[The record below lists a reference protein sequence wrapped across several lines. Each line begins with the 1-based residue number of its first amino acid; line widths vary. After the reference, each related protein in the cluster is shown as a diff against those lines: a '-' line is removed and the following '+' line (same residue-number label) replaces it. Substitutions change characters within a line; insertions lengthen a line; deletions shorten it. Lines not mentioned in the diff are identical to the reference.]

1 VSTTSQDAH
10 ERQVTPATVAEWRR
24 RQEASLLDPSPPN
37 DYEGDKKESQARPSS
52 NPIAPSDIPAQ
63 SFADSQQA
71 GLAAALKLSR
81 TAQTTEASANTDFVV
96 PAQSSASP
104 VDTAPDLVT
113 VGTASAATQPSQVTD
128 QAKIAG
134 SSAENTADDLL
145 TAAREAPKAR
155 SVSLTRVPWPLAVI
169 LVIQACMALRLVW
182 SNTAFIDE
190 ATYLYTGSQELRHW
204 FLGAPVQ
211 DYQTFLSGSPALYP
225 PIGALAN
232 AIGGLAAARIL
243 SLLFT
248 LGTSS
253 LLYATGRTLFGN
265 AAAVLGTAVFTALG
279 VTQFLSAFAT
289 YDSMALF
296 LVALT
301 TYFTIGRRDDGSL
314 TAACLSGVAAPFVL
328 ALANATQYATVL
340 WDPVIIGLAICAAV
354 LGGHT
359 WRYGVRR
366 AAQFGVVLISFLSI
380 GLAMGNAKYVH
391 GILFTAFDRSQGV
404 AGVGQSAEVI
414 LQKAWI
420 WAGAVFILAA
430 VGLIALT
437 ITKNRP
443 VSVIGV
449 LLLIASLAAP
459 LEEALIGSSISLQKH
474 VVFGAWFGCIL
485 AGVALARLLRHKLL
499 IGALGALLV
508 GALPAVYANQAA
520 SLYHSWPTENPAFVR
535 DLKALVHPGRTRYL
549 IEGYPNIIAYYVG
562 SSINSLQWNDIGASS
577 DPNPA
582 AEAQNINSS
591 SLANAIVRKEFTLII
606 LKSSSQSTAQLS
618 VLANIRKYGGY
629 HIAEHLPPAT
639 IGSRIGY
646 TVWQVDAA
654 RLPRQIA

>member
-1 VSTTSQDAH
+1 M
-10 ERQVTPATVAEWRR
+10 
-24 RQEASLLDPSPPN
+24 DPSPPN
-37 DYEGDKKESQARPSS
+37 DYEGHKKESQAPPSS
-52 NPIAPSDIPAQ
+52 NPITSSDIPAQ

-81 TAQTTEASANTDFVV
+81 AAQTAEASANTGFVV

-104 VDTAPDLVT
+104 VDTAPDLAKVE
-113 VGTASAATQPSQVTD
+113 TASAVTQPSRVTD

-134 SSAENTADDLL
+134 SSAVATADDLL
-145 TAAREAPKAR
+145 TAGREAPRAR
-155 SVSLTRVPWPLAVI
+155 RTSLPRVPWPLTVI
-169 LVIQACMALRLVW
+169 LIIQACMALRLVW

-243 SLLFT
+243 SLLFM

-253 LLYATGRTLFGN
+253 LLYTTARTLFGN

-301 TYFTIGRRDDGSL
+301 TYFTIGRRDDESL

-340 WDPVIIGLAICAAV
+340 WDPVIIGLVICAAV
-354 LGGHT
+354 LGGHA

-366 AAQFGVVLISFLSI
+366 AAQFGVVLTAFLSI

-404 AGVGQSAEVI
+404 ASVGQSAEVI
-414 LQKAWI
+414 LQRTWI

-437 ITKNRP
+437 IPKNRA
-443 VSVIGV
+443 VSVVGV

-474 VVFGAWFGCIL
+474 VVFGAWFGSIL

-499 IGALGALLV
+499 IGAFGALLV
-508 GALPAVYANQAA
+508 VVLPAAYASQAA
-520 SLYHSWPTENPAFVR
+520 SLYHSWPTENPVFVR
-535 DLKALVHPGRTRYL
+535 ELKALVHPGRTRYL
-549 IEGYPNIIAYYVG
+549 IEGYPNIVAYYVG

-582 AEAQNINSS
+582 AEAQNINASS
-591 SLANAIVRKEFTLII
+591 MANAISQKEFTLII
-606 LKSSSQSTAQLS
+606 LKSSSQSKVQLS

-646 TVWQVDAA
+646 TVWRVDAA